1 MRPFVSP
8 KTLIVAFLLL
18 VPAAYAPG
26 QAIAQDGSTLLDTA
40 TRFTADELSAYIAG
54 KTQVWDQGG
63 AYYAEDG
70 SLETLWAGDRDSGTW
85 SVTDDGAL
93 CWHIAS
99 WGTLEC
105 EAYFHNGDV
114 ISATYEGETFLAP
127 EIQDGNTLDA
137 LQAGEAAAEAAAN
150 VDPYEGKTLLTPD
163 ETTAL
168 VSGKTVLWEP
178 DGAAYYAPDQT
189 LHTIWNGVRQTGTWS
204 VNDEGAVCWHIAG
217 WGPTPCESYYYE
229 DGNLMAIFNNKASAA
244 AEHVEGDQTGMM

>member
-1 MRPFVSP
+1 MA
-8 KTLIVAFLLL
+8 LLLL

-26 QAIAQDGSTLLDTA
+26 QAVAQDGSVLIDTA
-40 TRFTADELSAYIAG
+40 RPFTADELTQYLAG

-63 AYYAEDG
+63 AYYAPDWT
-70 SLETLWAGDRDSGTW
+70 LETLWAGDREIGTW
-85 SVTDDGAL
+85 SVTEDGAL

-105 EAYFHNGDV
+105 EAYFHNGDI

-127 EIQDGNTLDA
+127 EIHDGNTLDA

-150 VDPYEGKTLLTPD
+150 IDPYEGKTLLTPD

-168 VSGKTVLWEP
+168 VSGKTVVWAP
-178 DGAAYYAPDQT
+178 DGGAYYAPDQT

-204 VNDEGAVCWHIAG
+204 VNDAGAVCWHVAG

-229 DGNLMAIFNNKASAA
+229 DGSLMAIFNNQVSAA
-244 AEHVEGDQTGMM
+244 GEHVDGDQTGSL